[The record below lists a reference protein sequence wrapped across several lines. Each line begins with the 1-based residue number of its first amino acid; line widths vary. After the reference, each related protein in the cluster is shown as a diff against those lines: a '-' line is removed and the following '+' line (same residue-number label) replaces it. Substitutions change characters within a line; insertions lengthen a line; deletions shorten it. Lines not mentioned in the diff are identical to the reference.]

1 MTKHL
6 WLGLL
11 AAVALVGGGAVLAGE
26 TGPHKGPVAEWGE
39 EEYHV
44 EIVPDAKEGT
54 VAVYIYGGHKELEKG
69 TRKPLAKDTKIT
81 LTLKGEKA
89 TVLKLEAAPE
99 KDDPEGK
106 CSKFTAKSDVF
117 KKEQK
122 WAGSVSGKVG
132 DKPYSG
138 DFKQE

>member
-11 AAVALVGGGAVLAGE
+11 ATVALVGGGAVLAGE

-54 VAVYIYGGHKELEKG
+54 VAVYIYGGHKDLEKG
-69 TRKPLAKDTKIT
+69 TLKPLPKDTKIT
-81 LTLKGEKA
+81 LTLTDPK
-89 TVLKLEAAPE
+89 TVLKLEAAPQ

-132 DKPYSG
+132 DKPYTG
-138 DFKQE
+138 EFKQ